1 MSDYIYEIGNDDFSK
16 DNREYVTLI
25 TERGQ
30 QIAVALG
37 LGGIPHKGR
46 YDDEKISFSY
56 DADYKDSVTEII
68 DKLTSDD
75 YLETRREIDEHSNGE
90 ACLRYIPDVAKILR
104 ISESMLRSRPLD
116 IQLVVCKYYT
126 AMWICDSY
134 TLERELK
141 AVFTLNKQI
150 ETTDSETDRAVGKD

>member
-90 ACLRYIPDVAKILR
+90 DCLRYIPDVAKIR
-104 ISESMLRSRPLD
+104 EYRR
-116 IQLVVCKYYT
+116 VCSAADLLIFNLSCVNITRRCGYVIHT
-126 AMWICDSY
+126 H
-134 TLERELK
+134 
-141 AVFTLNKQI
+141 
-150 ETTDSETDRAVGKD
+150 